1 MVLPCTSLK
10 PRSELG
16 TLTASPGD
24 GEQAAR
30 EGYYPDPSIPG
41 FVRYWNGA
49 SWVPGTSRPAP
60 PAAPAAPAAPAEET
74 GPMFLDET
82 SATEALPEP
91 EPSPSPGPEP
101 VVWQADPAQ
110 QAGFGGP
117 RDQQVSWGSHAE
129 PEAGQPAARPAG
141 ISLARPAAAAAARFP
156 AQAPAGILS
165 VRSPAA
171 STPAQSWEEA
181 PAPARARDDAPA
193 AADPARPWGDA
204 PAPAPA
210 PARSWGEAPDPAPA
224 RSWDE
229 APAPAPARTRGE
241 APAPAPAPVRPWD
254 DAAAPARA
262 RPQDEAPAAGAGAA
276 AAVPAPAWPDAPG
289 GSGSGSGMTS
299 SWPEAAPRAAA
310 AAPAVLPAEE
320 AGAEDW
326 LPRGPVP
333 GSRTGGRT
341 PEPAMARPAAPRP
354 TAARAPEQAA
364 PRAEVWAPR
373 PAGVRPSV
381 PAAAA
386 PAAEAA
392 EAAPAARPQS
402 TARAVFE
409 RMAERAV
416 RPAGLVRR
424 GVARLLDSL
433 VLGAV
438 AAGAAWPLVPVTT
451 AHVQAKV
458 DAARGSGRATTV
470 WLVDATVAGHLGLV
484 LGAVLLFGVFYEV
497 LPTARW
503 GRTPGKKLLGVRVLA
518 TATLR
523 PPAFGAALR
532 RWLVYAFLGLP
543 GSLWCLVDR
552 PRRQAWHDKA
562 AKTYVA
568 R

>member
-1 MVLPCTSLK
+1 M
-10 PRSELG
+10 
-16 TLTASPGD
+16 TASPGD

-171 STPAQSWEEA
+171 STPAPAPTPAPARSWEEA

-210 PARSWGEAPDPAPA
+210 RPWGEAPDSAPA

-299 SWPEAAPRAAA
+299 SWPEAAPRAASADPRAAA

-381 PAAAA
+381 PAAAAA